1 MPRLVHKATDGLS
14 AEAQRVMIGG
24 FRARKTYAAI
34 ARDLVEIGEEVQER
48 TIARRAAEWRQSQER
63 RENARLYVHDL
74 VGAMKAQDVTAAEM
88 VQALATDALL
98 ADPEAFTSGDPET
111 VQRQNLKAEELRIKR
126 AEMETRR
133 RALELDERRFTAL
146 QEREQKARD
155 LAAESEQRE
164 MTPGEMRAKIREIYG
179 LTA

>member
-1 MPRLVHKATDGLS
+1 MARMVHKATDGLS
-14 AEAQRVMIGG
+14 AEGLRVMIGG
-24 FRARKTYAAI
+24 FRARKTYTAI
-34 ARDLVEIGEEVQER
+34 TRDPAEIGEDVPER

-74 VGAMKAQDVTAAEM
+74 VAAMKAQDVTAAEM

-98 ADPEAFTSGDPET
+98 ADPEAFTSGNPAL

-133 RALELDERRFTAL
+133 RALDLDERKFAL
-146 QEREQKARD
+146 MQSREQRAV
-155 LAAESEQRE
+155 AALEEKGETMTAGERLQRV
-164 MTPGEMRAKIREIYG
+164 KEIYG
-179 LTA
+179 LN